1 LQTKFKK
8 PKNNIMQLILTTTE
22 KRELLTTCLQYFY
35 QSLSMWEHT
44 AKYADKTYLKA
55 RQMLITTCREDV
67 YAEMI
72 LAGAGIN
79 IVDDQDEDNCVL
91 FNLEKFDQN
100 FQACDAYEI
109 IMLLLEKDYDFTNA
123 DNVLQT
129 LIFGEVVYG

>member
-1 LQTKFKK
+1 
-8 PKNNIMQLILTTTE
+8 MQLILTTTE
-22 KRELLTTCLQYFY
+22 KRELLTTCLHTFQ
-35 QSLSMWEHT
+35 QSLHMWEYT
-44 AKYADKTYLKA
+44 AKYADKTYLEA
-55 RQMLITTCREDV
+55 RQMLASNVSKNMNICREDV
-67 YAEMI
+67 YAEII

-100 FQACDAYEI
+100 FQACDPYEI
-109 IMLLLEKDYDFTNA
+109 IMLLLEKDYDFTNT

>member
-1 LQTKFKK
+1 
-8 PKNNIMQLILTTTE
+8 MQLILTPIE

-55 RQMLITTCREDV
+55 RQTLATNVKTTICIEDV
-67 YAEMI
+67 LTEII

-79 IVDDQDEDNCVL
+79 IVDDQDEDNIVL
-91 FNLEKFDQN
+91 FNLEKFDEN

-109 IMLLLEKDYDFTNA
+109 IMLLLEKDYDFTNT